1 MSTLLICIV
10 AAAALLTGA
19 LLGALLTHLRAARR
33 IEALRVALA
42 TAQARLEAGALQD
55 ADRLSLLEQSETR
68 LRAAFDSLAGETLR
82 TNSEL
87 FLRLAREALGRDQAV
102 AAGALKEREVAIAA
116 LVDPLRS
123 ALERTEAQV
132 QALER
137 ERREAFTALRTQ
149 IETLAGSQ
157 AQLQRE
163 TRNLVTALRRPEVR
177 GRWGELT
184 LRRLVELAGLSEHCD
199 FTEQLQLVGGEGAL
213 RPDLVV
219 HLPDARD
226 LVIDAKTP
234 LDAYLAALDAAT
246 DEERAQALRRHAQQ
260 VETRVRELASKN
272 YWAQFERSPEFA
284 VLFLPGDQFL
294 SAALAER
301 PELLETALGQRVIIA
316 TPSTL
321 IALLKAVAYGWRQ
334 SAVAHN
340 AAQIRDLGQ
349 ELYRRL
355 STFNGHLGR
364 MGQRLS
370 TAVEAYNAAVGSLE
384 RQVLPQARR
393 FVDLGVTADAPLAPL
408 EPVGQ
413 LVRNPSAPGA
423 AEAPATALRAQPP
436 ARVSPAAAPARVMR
450 ARPDPGGTRALAW
463 LYCHAPQRASARGAV
478 CDRARDRRQP
488 GAAGSITRSR
498 TRGSPGGARN
508 ARAAPQARRATRS
521 RASSTRA
528 SRPRRCPRSQASRA
542 WSTTRNGTWRV
553 RPSGR
558 AASSPATAS
567 AGAARCSSRCCAPR
581 RLRSPPP
588 PCAHSARACAS
599 SSCCWRCPPRR
610 APAAS
615 GCLSMSSSACR

>member
-1 MSTLLICIV
+1 MSALLVCVV
-10 AAAALLTGA
+10 AAAALFTGA

-102 AAGALKEREVAIAA
+102 AAGVLKEREVAIAA

-132 QALER
+132 QTLER

-234 LDAYLAALDAAT
+234 LEAFLAALDAAT

-393 FVDLGVTADAPLAPL
+393 FADLGVTADAPLAPL
-408 EPVGQ
+408 EPIGQ
-413 LVRNPSAPGA
+413 LVRNPAAAGA
-423 AEAPATALRAQPP
+423 AEAPATAA
-436 ARVSPAAAPARVMR
+436 AGAAPGESE
-450 ARPDPGGTRALAW
+450 PGGT
-463 LYCHAPQRASARGAV
+463 
-478 CDRARDRRQP
+478 
-488 GAAGSITRSR
+488 AGT
-498 TRGSPGGARN
+498 GN
-508 ARAAPQARRATRS
+508 ARQA
-521 RASSTRA
+521 
-528 SRPRRCPRSQASRA
+528 
-542 WSTTRNGTWRV
+542 
-553 RPSGR
+553 
-558 AASSPATAS
+558 
-567 AGAARCSSRCCAPR
+567 
-581 RLRSPPP
+581 
-588 PCAHSARACAS
+588 
-599 SSCCWRCPPRR
+599 
-610 APAAS
+610 
-615 GCLSMSSSACR
+615 

>member
-1 MSTLLICIV
+1 VNSVLFGISVL
-10 AAAALLTGA
+10 AALVGGA
-19 LLGALLTHLRAARR
+19 LLGALLNQLRLARSL
-33 IEALRVALA
+33 EALRVELA
-42 TAQARLEAGALQD
+42 RAQARLEATALQD
-55 ADRLSLLEQSETR
+55 ADRVSLLEQSETR

-87 FLRLAREALGRDQAV
+87 FLRLARESLGREQAV
-102 AAGALKEREVAIAA
+102 AAGTLKERELAIAQ
-116 LVDPLRS
+116 LVEPLRH

-137 ERREAFTALRTQ
+137 ERRDAFAGLRTQ

-157 AQLQRE
+157 ALLQRE

-199 FTEQLQLVGGEGAL
+199 FTEQLQVVGEEGTL

-219 HLPDARD
+219 HMPDARD

-234 LDAYLAALDAAT
+234 LDAYLAALDAAS
-246 DEERAQALRRHAQQ
+246 DEERTHSLRRHAQQ
-260 VETRVRELASKN
+260 VETRVRELAAKS
-272 YWAQFERSPEFA
+272 YWTQFERSPEFA

-301 PELLETALGQRVIIA
+301 PELLESALAQSVIIA

-321 IALLKAVAYGWRQ
+321 VALLKAVAYGWRQ

-364 MGQRLS
+364 MGQRLA

-393 FVDLGVTADAPLAPL
+393 FGDLGVTADAPLAPL
-408 EPVGQ
+408 EPIGQ
-413 LVRNPSAPGA
+413 LVRSTGAPSA
-423 AEAPATALRAQPP
+423 AELP
-436 ARVSPAAAPARVMR
+436 AAPASSGTRSPSESTTGSGN
-450 ARPDPGGTRALAW
+450 ARPA
-463 LYCHAPQRASARGAV
+463 
-478 CDRARDRRQP
+478 
-488 GAAGSITRSR
+488 
-498 TRGSPGGARN
+498 
-508 ARAAPQARRATRS
+508 
-521 RASSTRA
+521 
-528 SRPRRCPRSQASRA
+528 
-542 WSTTRNGTWRV
+542 
-553 RPSGR
+553 
-558 AASSPATAS
+558 
-567 AGAARCSSRCCAPR
+567 
-581 RLRSPPP
+581 
-588 PCAHSARACAS
+588 
-599 SSCCWRCPPRR
+599 
-610 APAAS
+610 
-615 GCLSMSSSACR
+615 